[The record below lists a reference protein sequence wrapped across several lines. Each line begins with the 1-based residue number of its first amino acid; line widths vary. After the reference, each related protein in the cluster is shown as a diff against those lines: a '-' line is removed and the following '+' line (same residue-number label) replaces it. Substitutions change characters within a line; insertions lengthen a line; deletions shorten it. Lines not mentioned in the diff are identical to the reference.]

1 LVGANLTQ
9 FKLEPKVATVTIEAS
24 QSTMNTLNNSVPFSL
39 YVDVSNVVSKQ
50 ISLPI
55 LIKNLK
61 YGVDIKTISPEE
73 VEVTNLSF

>member
-1 LVGANLTQ
+1 M
-9 FKLEPKVATVTIEAS
+9 ATVTIEAS